1 MTKGSGSMLQSPTRD
16 GVNLAVPASGR
27 QHKRPSPTDLVI
39 RGIAF
44 VAVAF
49 LLLPTVFAL
58 LSAFGTDRFP
68 TFPPSGWTLD
78 WFGLIDRSFL
88 DAARQSLLL
97 GVITTVVC
105 LVLGV
110 PAGIAVARW
119 GGRGASFAATFARS
133 PLQVPY
139 VVIGVAT
146 LQFYVLITRLT
157 GLPLI
162 GTPVGVAL
170 AHAVIAVPYM
180 VGAVAPAAA
189 GLSRDLES
197 AAQGLGAGA
206 LRTFGL
212 VTLPALRG
220 AIVAGSIFS
229 FLISFD
235 DVPVTLFLVG
245 SGQQT
250 LPVKMFFTAE
260 FSLTPQLF
268 AVSALVTIA
277 TTVVLL
283 IVNRVFGLNKAV
295 GV

>member
-1 MTKGSGSMLQSPTRD
+1 MISPVREVEGTTPTSTPTPEVR
-16 GVNLAVPASGR
+16 GR
-27 QHKRPSPTDLVI
+27 RTWPSPTDLVI
-39 RGIAF
+39 RG
-44 VAVAF
+44 VAVVAVVF
-49 LLLPTVFAL
+49 LLLPTIFAF

-78 WFGLIDRSFL
+78 WFFLIDRSFFE
-88 DAARQSLLL
+88 AARQSLLL
-97 GVITTVVC
+97 GVITAVVC
-105 LVLGV
+105 LILGV

-119 GGRGASFAATFARS
+119 GGRGATVAATFARS

-146 LQFYVLITRLT
+146 LQFYVTITRLT
-157 GLPLI
+157 GLPLV
-162 GTPVGVAL
+162 GTPIGVAF

-197 AAQGLGAGA
+197 AARGLGAGGI
-206 LRTFGL
+206 RTFGL
-212 VTLPALRG
+212 ITLPALRS
-220 AIVAGSIFS
+220 AIVAGSVFS

-245 SGQQT
+245 SGDQT

-268 AVSALVTIA
+268 AVSALITVA
-277 TTVVLL
+277 TTAVLL
-283 IVNRVFGLNKAV
+283 IVNRMFGLNKTV
-295 GV
+295 GA